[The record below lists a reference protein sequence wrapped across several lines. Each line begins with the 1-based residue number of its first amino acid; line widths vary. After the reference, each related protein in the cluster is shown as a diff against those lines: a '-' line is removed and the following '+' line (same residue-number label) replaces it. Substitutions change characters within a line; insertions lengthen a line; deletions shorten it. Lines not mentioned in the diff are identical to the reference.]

1 MNGMRIKQKDDGSP
15 KEPARP
21 ASRRRA
27 MQAEQ
32 TRHDIL
38 QAARHRFATVGY
50 SATTLKDIAGDA
62 GVSVQT
68 VYDSIGSK
76 PELVR
81 RLNDL
86 IDLEAGVGEIAA
98 TLHQETDPSAVV
110 RIPARITRQ
119 LLERCGDIL
128 RASLAGSY
136 AEPEL
141 TPLIDEGQRRHRSGA
156 DAVARRLEDLGALR
170 PGITRTE
177 AASTIAAVADFR
189 VALILH
195 DEHGLQGDMLES
207 WISGVTAR
215 SLMEA

>member
-1 MNGMRIKQKDDGSP
+1 
-15 KEPARP
+15 
-21 ASRRRA
+21 

-38 QAARHRFATVGY
+38 QAARQRFATVGY

-110 RIPARITRQ
+110 RIPARITRR

-128 RASLAGSY
+128 RASLAGSF

-141 TPLIDEGQRRHRSGA
+141 MPLIDEGQRRHRGGA
-156 DAVARRLEDLGALR
+156 AAVASRLEDLGALR
-170 PGITRTE
+170 PGITSTD
-177 AASTIAAVADFR
+177 AANTIAALADFR
-189 VALILH
+189 LALILI
-195 DEHGLQGDMLES
+195 DEHGLTGGQLEI
-207 WISGVTAR
+207 WISDTTAR